1 MPGINL
7 KGDYYIMR
15 ILVYGCAGHL
25 YGGIES
31 FLLNMNEHM
40 SKDCIFDYIIVGNK
54 CLHSDR
60 IQKRGGNIFYIQ
72 SPKKNPFKHISMLW
86 KILKNQRKQTD
97 ILYFNLYSDAY
108 ILPIWMAKLCGYK
121 VVLHAH
127 NNGLQSKGRLY
138 SLLHNIGKNLLKI
151 GKYIRWTNSVI
162 SAKYM
167 FGEKIK
173 AEIIYNA
180 IVPEEFRFNKNI
192 RQNIR
197 KELDCA
203 NNYVIGFAGR
213 LESQKN
219 PIFLLDI
226 FYELQ
231 KNRPDV
237 ILWVA
242 GEGSAEEQMKQKI
255 NMLNIENKV
264 KFLGHRNDI
273 NQLMQG
279 MDLFILP
286 SLFEGLGIV
295 LIEAQAA
302 GLNCIASN
310 TVAMETKI
318 TENIEYISLNESAKA
333 WAGHCIKP
341 EIGMEKRLKA
351 NDKIQKSAFN
361 IKNEAARMEQL
372 FYLIN
377 KEQE

>member
-1 MPGINL
+1 
-7 KGDYYIMR
+7 MR

-40 SKDCIFDYIIVGNK
+40 SKDCIFDYIVIGDI
-54 CLHSDR
+54 CLHKER
-60 IQKRGGNIFYIQ
+60 IQKRGGNIFHIP

-121 VVLHAH
+121 VILHAH
-127 NNGLQSKGRLY
+127 NNGLQSKGRIY
-138 SLLHNIGKNLLKI
+138 SLLHNIGKNLLKL
-151 GKYIRWTNSVI
+151 GKYIRWTNSII

-180 IVPEEFRFNKNI
+180 IVPEKFRFNPVI
-192 RQNIR
+192 REKVR
-197 KELDCA
+197 KELNAD
-203 NNYVIGFAGR
+203 NGYIIGFVGR

-219 PIFLLDI
+219 PLFLLNI
-226 FYELQ
+226 FNEVL
-231 KNRPDV
+231 KKRSDA
-237 ILWVA
+237 ILWIA
-242 GEGSAEEQMKQKI
+242 GEGSLKKSMDEKI
-255 NMLNIENKV
+255 KTLNIENKV

-279 MDLFILP
+279 MDVFILP

-341 EIGMEKRLKA
+341 EIGTEKRLKA

>member
-1 MPGINL
+1 M
-7 KGDYYIMR
+7 
-15 ILVYGCAGHL
+15 GH
-25 YGGIES
+25 
-31 FLLNMNEHM
+31 
-40 SKDCIFDYIIVGNK
+40 
-54 CLHSDR
+54 CL
-60 IQKRGGNIFYIQ
+60 RGGNIFHIP

-121 VVLHAH
+121 VILHAH

-138 SLLHNIGKNLLKI
+138 SLLHNIGKNLLKL
-151 GKYIRWTNSVI
+151 GKYIRWTNSII

-180 IVPEEFRFNKNI
+180 IVPEKFRFNPVI
-192 RQNIR
+192 REKVR
-197 KELDCA
+197 KELNAD
-203 NNYVIGFAGR
+203 NGYIIGFVGR
-213 LESQKN
+213 LENQKN
-219 PIFLLDI
+219 PLFLLNI
-226 FYELQ
+226 FNEVL
-231 KNRPDV
+231 KKRSDA
-237 ILWVA
+237 ILWIA
-242 GEGSAEEQMKQKI
+242 GEGSLKKSMDEKI
-255 NMLNIENKV
+255 KTLNIENKV

-279 MDLFILP
+279 MDVFILP

-310 TVAMETKI
+310 MVAMETKI
-318 TENIEYISLNESAKA
+318 TENIEYLSLNESAKA

-341 EIGMEKRLKA
+341 EIGTEKRLKA